1 MMESSV
7 ALMQMSRTV
16 LAVNELK
23 KNKILVRHFNK
34 NKIKNWLRVSIGTKR
49 ECEKLLKILKKIVLR
64 D

>member
-1 MMESSV
+1 MFTIEGGWGV
-7 ALMQMSRTV
+7 
-16 LAVNELK
+16 